1 MRLGCSPSRSLVVPK
16 TRHFLVR
23 NVIVGLLL
31 RPSRCLSM
39 QSYFARSKVIVPL
52 RPRTRCL
59 QEWKVGKQSSKLNS
73 INIEDVRMAYHQG
86 ETDGIL
92 EYAASL
98 DASTIR
104 VEDIVSV
111 TLDVSEGRSSEAASM
126 MNAWIG
132 ACSLV
137 KGPNVATDL
146 VLGLMT
152 AFGELKEKRNITPD
166 IVTYSLAYSAL
177 HGEPSAQS
185 SAAYFIH
192 EAARQSKKI
201 AGGKRRRAVAAA
213 RGKGPVLNVKDVE
226 DDLRRLCGEDFSV
239 LHETDD
245 LFVVN
250 KPSGVPCFHRKTTT
264 AGKIRKG
271 KAPTMASDI
280 SLEDALTACNAP
292 LSTLNPEARGL
303 VHRLDRGTS
312 GCLVLAKNDET
323 HALLVSEFFLRRTS
337 KLYTTVV
344 SPAPH
349 PSVPD
354 EGSIDHP
361 VDGHPA
367 RSRFRI
373 LERVSPSA
381 AIMEFEIFTGR
392 KHQIRVHSS
401 AVLGSPV
408 YRDPLYTEEKIDN
421 DDKEK
426 FLLHSWKLK
435 IPQFDIDVEAPQPR
449 WWGDVVAELKET
461 PMRQNKS
468 KPR

>member
-1 MRLGCSPSRSLVVPK
+1 MNTSMRLGCSPCRSVVFPKTAHFILRKVMLGLLFRPSSCLSIQSCFSRSK
-16 TRHFLVR
+16 F
-23 NVIVGLLL
+23 
-31 RPSRCLSM
+31 
-39 QSYFARSKVIVPL
+39 IVPL
-52 RPRTRCL
+52 KPRARCL
-59 QEWKVGKQSSKLNS
+59 HEWKIGKQSSKLNS
-73 INIEDVRMAYHQG
+73 LNVEDVRMAYQNG

-98 DASTIR
+98 DVSTIK
-104 VEDIVSV
+104 VEDVVSAA
-111 TLDVSEGRSSEAASM
+111 LDVSEGRSGETASM

-137 KGPNVATDL
+137 KGPREVSEL

-152 AFGELKEKRNITPD
+152 AFAELEEKRDIAPD

-177 HGEPSAQS
+177 HGDPSAQS
-185 SAAYFIH
+185 SAASFIQ
-192 EAARQSKKI
+192 EAARRSKKM
-201 AGGKRRRAVAAA
+201 AGGKRRKALAAA
-213 RGKGPVLNVKDVE
+213 RGKGRILKVKDLE
-226 DDLRRLCGEDFSV
+226 DDLRQLCGEDFCV

-264 AGKIRKG
+264 AGKIGKG
-271 KAPTMASDI
+271 KRPTMAADV

-337 KLYTTVV
+337 KLYTAVV
-344 SPAPH
+344 SPAPD

-361 VDGHPA
+361 VDGRPA

-401 AVLGSPV
+401 VVLGSPV
-408 YRDPLYTEEKIDN
+408 YMDPLYTKEKIDN

-426 FLLHSWKLK
+426 FLLHSSKLK
-435 IPQFDIDVEAPQPR
+435 IPKFDIDVEAPQPR
-449 WWGDVVAELKET
+449 WWGDIVTELK
-461 PMRQNKS
+461 
-468 KPR
+468 KPHHLN